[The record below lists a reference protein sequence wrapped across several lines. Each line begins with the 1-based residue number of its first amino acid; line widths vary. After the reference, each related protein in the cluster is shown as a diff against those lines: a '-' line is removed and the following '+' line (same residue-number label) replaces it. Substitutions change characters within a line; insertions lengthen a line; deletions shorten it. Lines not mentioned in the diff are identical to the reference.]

1 MPTVKK
7 TKIVATLGPATSK
20 KEVLRSMID
29 AGVDVFRINFS
40 HADYEDVKERV
51 NMIRELNAEMETNTS
66 ILADLQGPKLR
77 VGVMAG
83 DVVVSPGDEI
93 TFVTGKP
100 FEGNAERVYMNYKE
114 FPRDVKAGERIL
126 LDDGKLMF
134 EVVKTNGEDEVLAKV
149 IQGGPLKSKKGVNLP
164 NTNISLPA
172 LTPKDIKDAEFAIS
186 LEVDWIALSF
196 VRFSQDL
203 IDLQNIINK
212 HSEHKIPIIA
222 KIEKPEAV
230 ENIDKIVAYCDGLM
244 VARGDLGV
252 EVPAQ
257 EVPLIQK
264 QLVLRAKK
272 ARIPVIIATQ
282 MMETMIT
289 SLTPTRAE
297 VNDVANSVMDGADA
311 VMLSGETSVGNY
323 PVQVIEKMSSILESV
338 EGSDLIHVPHD
349 PPHIRTKRFI
359 TKSICYHAATMA
371 NDIKAKAIST
381 LTNSGYTAFQISA
394 WRPSAHILVFTS
406 NRRILTQLNLLWGVK
421 AFYYDKFV
429 STDDTV
435 DDVNRIAFN
444 KGYLQVGDMIIS
456 LAAMPIKDKGMV
468 NTLRVS
474 EIESGDI

>member
-1 MPTVKK
+1 MPTRKK

-20 KEVLRSMID
+20 KEVLRDMIL
-29 AGVDVFRINFS
+29 AGVNVFRINFS
-40 HADYEDVKERV
+40 HASYDDVTERI
-51 NMIRELNAEMETNTS
+51 NMIRELNDELDIHTA

-77 VGVMAG
+77 VGVMG
-83 DVVVSPGDEI
+83 GEVVVAPDDEI
-93 TFVTGKP
+93 VFATGKP
-100 FEGNAERVYMNYKE
+100 FEGSAERVYMNYDN
-114 FPRDVKAGERIL
+114 FPQDVKAGERIL
-126 LDDGKLMF
+126 LDDGKLIF
-134 EVVKTNGEDEVLAKV
+134 EVVQTNGKDEVKAKV

-172 LTPKDIKDAEFAIS
+172 LTKKDIKDAIFAVGQN
-186 LEVDWIALSF
+186 VDWIALSF

-203 IDLQNIINK
+203 IDLQNLIK
-212 HSEHKIPIIA
+212 EHCDHKIPIIA

-230 ENIDKIVAYCDGLM
+230 DNIDKIVSYCDGLM

-264 QLVLRAKK
+264 RLVLRAKR

-323 PVQVIEKMSSILESV
+323 PVQVIEKMTSILKSV
-338 EGSDLIHVPHD
+338 ETSELITVPQN
-349 PPHIRTKRFI
+349 PPHIRTKRYI
-359 TKSICYHAATMA
+359 TKSVCYHAATMA
-371 NDIKAKAIST
+371 NEIEAKAIST

-394 WRPSAHILVFTS
+394 WRPSAHVLVFTS
-406 NRRILTQLNLLWGVK
+406 NRNIMGQLSLLWGVK
-421 AFYYDKFV
+421 AFYYDKYV
-429 STDDTV
+429 STDETV
-435 DDVNRIAFN
+435 QDVNKIAFE
-444 KGYLQVGDMIIS
+444 KGFIEKGDMVIS

-468 NTLRVS
+468 NTLRVT
-474 EIESGDI
+474 EI

>member
-1 MPTVKK
+1 MPSKKK
-7 TKIVATLGPATSK
+7 TKIVATLGPATSS
-20 KEVLRSMID
+20 KEVLREMMD
-29 AGVDVFRINFS
+29 AGADVFRINFS
-40 HADYEDVKERV
+40 HANHKDVAERIRI
-51 NMIRELNAEMETNTS
+51 IRELNDELGKNTS

-77 VGVMAG
+77 VGVMGAE
-83 DVVVSPGDEI
+83 VVVAPDDEI
-93 TFVTGKP
+93 TFVTGEP
-100 FEGNAERVYMNYKE
+100 FEGNADRVYMNYDS
-114 FPRDVKAGERIL
+114 FPQDVKAGERIL

-134 EVVKTNGEDEVLAKV
+134 EVLSTNKKNEVRAKV

-172 LTPKDIKDAEFAIS
+172 LTEKDVKDAIFAIGQD
-186 LEVDWIALSF
+186 VDWIALSF

-203 IDLQNIINK
+203 IDLQNLIK
-212 HSEHKIPIIA
+212 EHSENKIPIIA

-230 ENIDKIVAYCDGLM
+230 DNIDKIVAYCDGLM

-264 QLVLRAKK
+264 KLVLRAKK

-323 PVQVIEKMSSILESV
+323 PVQVIEKMTSILLSV
-338 EGSDLIHVPHD
+338 EGSSLITVPQT
-349 PPHIRTKRFI
+349 PPHIRTKRYI
-359 TKSICYHAATMA
+359 TKSVCYHAALMA
-371 NDIKAKAIST
+371 NEIQANAIST

-406 NRRILTQLNLLWGVK
+406 NRRIMTQLNLLWGVK
-421 AFYYDKFV
+421 AFFYDKYV
-429 STDDTV
+429 STDDTIE
-435 DDVNRIAFN
+435 DVNEIAIK
-444 KGYLQVGDMIIS
+444 KGFLKTGDMVIS
-456 LAAMPIKDKGMV
+456 LAAMPIKSKGMV
-468 NTLRVS
+468 NTLRVT
-474 EIESGDI
+474 EIEA

>member
-1 MPTVKK
+1 MPNIKK

-20 KEVLRSMID
+20 REVLKEMIIS
-29 AGVDVFRINFS
+29 GVDVFRINFS
-40 HADYEDVKERV
+40 HADYEDVKARV
-51 NMIRELNAEMETNTS
+51 EMIRSLNEEMGIYTA

-83 DVVVSPGDEI
+83 EVIVSPGDEI
-93 TFVTGKP
+93 TFVTGEP
-100 FEGNAERVYMNYKE
+100 FEGNAERVYMNYSN
-114 FPRDVKAGERIL
+114 FPRDVNPGERIL

-134 EVVKTNGEDEVLAKV
+134 EVLTTNRENEVTAKV
-149 IQGGPLKSKKGVNLP
+149 VQGGPLKSKKGVNLP

-172 LTPKDIKDAEFAIS
+172 LTEKDIEDALFAIK
-186 LEVDWIALSF
+186 LDVDWIALSF

-203 IDLQNIINK
+203 IDLQNLINENSK
-212 HSEHKIPIIA
+212 YKIPIIA

-230 ENIDKIVAYCDGLM
+230 KNIDKIVSYCDGIM

-264 QLVLRAKK
+264 KLVLRAKK

-289 SLTPTRAE
+289 SLTPNRAE

-323 PVQVIEKMSSILESV
+323 PVEVIQKMASILLSV
-338 EGSDLIHVPHD
+338 EGSDLINVPQE
-349 PPHIRTKRFI
+349 PPHIRTKRYI
-359 TKSICYHAATMA
+359 TKSVCYHAAIMA
-371 NDIKAKAIST
+371 NEIQAKAIST

-406 NRRILTQLNLLWGVK
+406 NKRILTQLNLLWGVK

-429 STDDTV
+429 STDETIE
-435 DDVNRIAFN
+435 DVNSIACK
-444 KGYLQVGDMIIS
+444 KGYLDVGDMLIS
-456 LAAMPIKDKGMV
+456 LAAMPIKSKGMV
-468 NTLRVS
+468 NTLRVT
-474 EIESGDI
+474 EIETCSF

>member
-1 MPTVKK
+1 MPNIKK

-20 KEVLRSMID
+20 REVLKEMIIS
-29 AGVDVFRINFS
+29 GVDVFRINFS
-40 HADYEDVKERV
+40 HADYEDVKARV
-51 NMIRELNAEMETNTS
+51 EMIRSLNEEMGIYTA

-83 DVVVSPGDEI
+83 EVIVSPGDEI
-93 TFVTGKP
+93 TFVTGEP
-100 FEGNAERVYMNYKE
+100 FEGNAERVYMNYSN
-114 FPRDVKAGERIL
+114 FPRDVNPGERIL

-134 EVVKTNGEDEVLAKV
+134 EVLTTNRENEVKAKV
-149 IQGGPLKSKKGVNLP
+149 VQGGPLKSKKGVNLP

-172 LTPKDIKDAEFAIS
+172 LTEKDIEDALFAIK
-186 LEVDWIALSF
+186 LDVDWIALSF

-203 IDLQNIINK
+203 IDLQNLINEN
-212 HSEHKIPIIA
+212 SEHKIPIIA

-230 ENIDKIVAYCDGLM
+230 KNIDKIVSYCDGIM

-264 QLVLRAKK
+264 KLVLRAKK

-323 PVQVIEKMSSILESV
+323 PVEVIQKMASILLSV
-338 EGSDLIHVPHD
+338 EGSDLINVPQE
-349 PPHIRTKRFI
+349 PPHIRTKRYI
-359 TKSICYHAATMA
+359 TKSVCYHAAIMA
-371 NDIKAKAIST
+371 NEIQAKAIST

-406 NRRILTQLNLLWGVK
+406 NKRILTQLNLLWGVK

-429 STDDTV
+429 STDETIE
-435 DDVNRIAFN
+435 DVNSIACK
-444 KGYLQVGDMIIS
+444 KGYLDVGDMLIS
-456 LAAMPIKDKGMV
+456 LAAMPIKSKGMV
-468 NTLRVS
+468 NTLRVT
-474 EIESGDI
+474 EIETCSF

>member
-1 MPTVKK
+1 MPINKK
-7 TKIVATLGPATSK
+7 TKIVATLGPATSTK
-20 KEVLRSMID
+20 SVLKDMIE

-40 HADYEDVKERV
+40 HADYKDVAERIQ
-51 NMIRELNAEMETNTS
+51 MIRDLNEELGTYTS

-83 DVVVSPGDEI
+83 EVVVAPGDEI
-93 TFVTGKP
+93 IFVTGKP
-100 FEGNAERVYMNYKE
+100 FEGNAEKVYMNYTN
-114 FPRDVKAGERIL
+114 FPKDVKAGERIL

-134 EVVKTNGEDEVLAKV
+134 EVISTNSKDEVRAKV

-172 LTPKDIKDAEFAIS
+172 LTAKDIKDAIFAIS
-186 LEVDWIALSF
+186 QDVDWIALSF

-203 IDLQNIINK
+203 IDLQNIIK
-212 HSEHKIPIIA
+212 EHSEHKIPIIA

-323 PVQVIEKMSSILESV
+323 PVQVIQKMSSILESV
-338 EGSDLIHVPHD
+338 ENSELIKVPHE
-349 PPHIRTKRFI
+349 PPQVRTNRYI
-359 TKSICYHAATMA
+359 TKSICFHAANMA
-371 NDIKAKAIST
+371 NEIKAKAIST

-394 WRPSAHILVFTS
+394 WRPKAHILVFTS
-406 NRRILTQLNLLWGVK
+406 NKRILTQLNLLWGVK
-421 AFYYDKFV
+421 AFYYDKYV
-429 STDDTV
+429 STDETIE
-435 DDVNRIAFN
+435 DVNKMACQ
-444 KGYLQVGDMIIS
+444 KGFLEVGDMLIS

-474 EIESGDI
+474 QIENCNF

>member
-1 MPTVKK
+1 MPTKKK
-7 TKIVATLGPATSK
+7 TKVVATLGPATSNK
-20 KEVLRSMID
+20 DVLRSMME
-29 AGVDVFRINFS
+29 AGADVFRINFS
-40 HADYEDVKERV
+40 HANYDDVIERIK
-51 NMIRELNAEMETNTS
+51 MIRELNEETGKNTS

-77 VGVMAG
+77 VGVMG
-83 DVVVSPGDEI
+83 GEVVVAPGDEI
-93 TFVTGKP
+93 SFVTGKP
-100 FEGNAERVYMNYKE
+100 FEGSAERVYMNYTN
-114 FPRDVKAGERIL
+114 FPKDVKAGERIL

-134 EVVKTNGEDEVLAKV
+134 EVVSTNGKDEVKAKV

-172 LTPKDIKDAEFAIS
+172 LTEKDVKDAIFAIS
-186 LEVDWIALSF
+186 QEVDWIALSF

-203 IDLQNIINK
+203 IDLQNIIK
-212 HSEHKIPIIA
+212 EHSEHKIPIIA

-230 ENIDKIVAYCDGLM
+230 ENIEKIVAYCDGLM

-252 EVPAQ
+252 EVPAH

-264 QLVLRAKK
+264 KLVLTAKR

-323 PVQVIEKMSSILESV
+323 PVQVIEKMTSILKSV
-338 EGSDLIHVPHD
+338 EASDLITVPQS
-349 PPHIRTKRFI
+349 PPHIRTKRYI
-359 TKSICYHAATMA
+359 TKSICYHASLMA
-371 NDIKAKAIST
+371 NEIQAEAIST

-421 AFYYDKFV
+421 AFFYDKFV
-429 STDDTV
+429 STDDTIE
-435 DDVNRIAFN
+435 DVNTIAKERGFLD
-444 KGYLQVGDMIIS
+444 KGDMVVS
-456 LAAMPIKDKGMV
+456 LAAMPIKAKGMV
-468 NTLRVS
+468 NTLRVT
-474 EIESGDI
+474 EIE